1 MGVLN
6 YLTEKD
12 WLEIEEHVK
21 KCVKEVLLESVEIEV
36 EMQQKTG
43 RKADA

>member
-6 YLTEKD
+6 YLTAKD
-12 WLEIEEHVK
+12 WLEIETHIK

-36 EMQQKTG
+36 EMQKQG
-43 RKADA
+43 PKADA